1 MRTKPL
7 LIWFAMVVNSA
18 RPNRS
23 REVPPKNTRDRQIMD
38 LIGQGKRDQVNGDGC
53 FPPKINPNIKL
64 FGEVNKDC
72 EYFGEL
78 FWSTKMYFRSKQFS
92 IF

>member
-1 MRTKPL
+1 
-7 LIWFAMVVNSA
+7 MVVNSA

-72 EYFGEL
+72 EYFGEFFEHKNVL
-78 FWSTKMYFRSKQFS
+78 LKASTWSKQFS
-92 IF
+92 IFWVIF